1 MNSVSCVAR
10 RVLIVLGFG
19 LVSNGVAL
27 ASPDHVRA
35 RQALASG
42 EIMALDKILAIVS
55 AKHQIQV
62 LEIEL
67 DDESGLKGKQ
77 WIYEIKGLAPESK
90 LIKLKVDAR
99 TGEILSAKTKGG
111 ARSNTEQK

>member
-1 MNSVSCVAR
+1 MNLMSRLAR
-10 RVLIVLGFG
+10 HVMMLVGLGLLF
-19 LVSNGVAL
+19 NGVAL

-55 AKHQIQV
+55 SKHQIQV
-62 LEIEL
+62 LEVEL
-67 DDESGLKGKQ
+67 DDESGPKGKQ

-90 LIKLKVDAR
+90 VIKLKVDAR
-99 TGEILSAKTKGG
+99 TGEILSSKTKGG
-111 ARSNTEQK
+111 ARSNAEQK

>member
-1 MNSVSCVAR
+1 MNLVSHLAR
-10 RVLIVLGFG
+10 RVLIIFG
-19 LVSNGVAL
+19 LGLLINSAAF
-27 ASPDHVRA
+27 ASSDHVRA

-62 LEIEL
+62 LEVEL
-67 DDESGLKGKQ
+67 DDESGPKGKQ

-90 LIKLKVDAR
+90 VIKLKVDAR
-99 TGEILSAKTKGG
+99 TGEVLSSKAKSSG
-111 ARSNTEQK
+111 RSNAEQK